1 MIISQP
7 KPVYPALAKQ
17 ARVTGIVILEAIIGK
32 DGAVSEVHVLSGHP
46 LLQQAAVDAVSQW
59 KYKPTL
65 LNGEPVEVQ
74 TTVTVNFSFQ
84 Q

>member
-1 MIISQP
+1 MLFRSVLLTIDINEQGE
-7 KPVYPALAKQ
+7 VENIRVVDGEQ
-17 ARVTGIVILEAIIGK
+17 RETFQGEAR
-32 DGAVSEVHVLSGHP
+32 H
-46 LLQQAAVDAVSQW
+46 AVSQW